1 MESICSLFV
10 FIALPT
16 MKRIAIIGGGAA
28 GFMAAIIAK
37 EQAPNANVYFIR
49 KQKRIK

>member
-10 FIALPT
+10 FISFTNL
-16 MKRIAIIGGGAA
+16 KRIAIIGGGAA

-37 EQAPNANVYFIR
+37 EQAPNANVTLFE
-49 KQKRIK
+49 KQKTY